1 LGPGG
6 RINKNKLDKYIMK
19 HIKFYLLWESRSRE
33 GFKARSERARLSQDP
48 VELDRFS
55 RDKSYQVLVEVAQ
68 NPWTPP
74 EALLRI
80 INTTWGF
87 AADLAIKNPNCPE
100 EAMWNVAD
108 SSSYST
114 KLELVRSRT
123 CPIEILIYMLK
134 KGDVPGV
141 MQELKNSIHRHM
153 DEHPEDRERIEGIM
167 AMMDL
172 GFKFPEVDRKGVI
185 HPGKDLDLDDLDI

>member
-1 LGPGG
+1 MGTRKKSG
-6 RINKNKLDKYIMK
+6 RALTS
-19 HIKFYLLWESRSRE
+19 FQLWESRSTE

-55 RDKSYQVLVEVAQ
+55 RDKSYQVLIEVSQ

-80 INTTWGF
+80 VNNTWGI
-87 AADLAIKNPNCPE
+87 AADLAIKHPNCPE
-100 EAMWNVAD
+100 EALWNAAD
-108 SSSYST
+108 SNSYSMR
-114 KLELVRSRT
+114 LELVQSKT
-123 CPIEILIYMLK
+123 CPVEILIYMLK

-167 AMMDL
+167 SLMEL

>member
-1 LGPGG
+1 MST
-6 RINKNKLDKYIMK
+6 RNKPVGALTS
-19 HIKFYLLWESRSRE
+19 FQLWESRSRE

-55 RDKSYQVLVEVAQ
+55 RDNSYQVLIEVAQ

-80 INTTWGF
+80 VNTTYGF

-108 SSSYST
+108 SNSYST

-134 KGDVPGV
+134 KGDAPGI
-141 MQELKNSIHRHM
+141 MRELKNSIHRYM
-153 DEHPEDRERIEGIM
+153 DEHPEDRERIEEIHGIEGIM

>member
-1 LGPGG
+1 
-6 RINKNKLDKYIMK
+6 MK
-19 HIKFYLLWESRSRE
+19 RQVKKFSQFIRESKE

-55 RDKSYQVLVEVAQ
+55 RDKSYQVLIEVAQ

-80 INTTWGF
+80 ISTTWGF

-108 SSSYST
+108 SNSYST
-114 KLELVRSRT
+114 KLELAQLRT

-134 KGDVPGV
+134 KGDVPGI
-141 MQELKNSIHRHM
+141 MRELKNSIHRYM
-153 DEHPEDRERIEGIM
+153 DEHPEYENEELEGIM
-167 AMMDL
+167 TMMDL

-185 HPGKDLDLDDLDI
+185 HPGEDLDLDDLDI

>member
-1 LGPGG
+1 
-6 RINKNKLDKYIMK
+6 MK
-19 HIKFYLLWESRSRE
+19 RQVKKFSQFIRESRE

-55 RDKSYQVLVEVAQ
+55 RDKSYQVLIEVAQ

-80 INTTWGF
+80 VNTTWGY